1 MHFRTADL
9 LQCQVVDFLQPSLFS
24 KATERMET
32 YPQLSTEEMYPRKE
46 EDINEASKAPLR
58 KREMHTHP
66 FKLPLQAVQNGC

>member
-9 LQCQVVDFLQPSLFS
+9 LQCQVVDFLQLALFS

-46 EDINEASKAPLR
+46 EDINEAS
-58 KREMHTHP
+58 
-66 FKLPLQAVQNGC
+66 